1 MEEKQVEQK
10 VDETVEADVARASE
24 GSEDIEKTEPVDEA
38 KSSNGLGVG
47 IQYKTAGKI
56 YTFVTTDDT
65 LSKHDA
71 VMVESD
77 SGEVM
82 GVVIRP
88 PDEKLGVKVPK
99 NAKRVIRRASEE
111 DKETWRR
118 NGERAIECFRIC
130 KEKVAERDL
139 QMKLVDAEISTSGNK
154 VTFSFFA
161 EQRIDFRGLVKE
173 LAHALRM
180 RIEMCQI
187 GARDE
192 AKNIPCMGSCGRP
205 TCCSLHLRQFQSI
218 SISMAKHQGLAP
230 NPSKLTGMCGKLKC
244 CLSYEH
250 AAYAEK
256 RKGLPKLGSAVE
268 CPKGIG
274 KVVGHNVLKRE
285 CIIRLYGGAGEARC
299 DCEECRKLSP
309 TERDAAIEAMR
320 KKREE
325 DEEARAAR
333 RRPRRGSDKKDNKN
347 SRSDNKRPDKRKSSK

>member
-1 MEEKQVEQK
+1 MEENQVEQK
-10 VDETVEADVARASE
+10 
-24 GSEDIEKTEPVDEA
+24 TEQTEQTDNP
-38 KSSNGLGVG
+38 KPTNGFGVG
-47 IQYKTAGKI
+47 VQFKPAGKV

-65 LSKHDA
+65 LVKDDA

-77 SGEVM
+77 SGEIL
-82 GVVIRP
+82 GTVIRSP
-88 PDEKLGVKVPK
+88 EEKAKSKIPN
-99 NAKRVIRRASEE
+99 NAKRVIRRAS
-111 DKETWRR
+111 DDDMGTWRQ
-118 NGERAIECFRIC
+118 NKERAVECFRVC
-130 KEKVAERDL
+130 KEKAHERDL
-139 QMKLVDAEISTSGNK
+139 QMKLVDAEVSTNSSK
-154 VTFSFFA
+154 VTFTFFA
-161 EQRIDFRGLVKE
+161 EQRVDFRGLVKE

-180 RIEMCQI
+180 RIEMRQI

-250 AAYAEK
+250 AVYAEQ

-268 CPKGIG
+268 CPKGTG
-274 KVVGHNVLKRE
+274 KIVGHNVLKRE

-299 DCEECRKLSP
+299 SCDECKKLTP
-309 TERDAAIEAMR
+309 EERDAAIEAMR

-325 DEEARAAR
+325 DEEARSAR
-333 RRPRRGSDKKDNKN
+333 RRPRRGDSRPNNKIDNN
-347 SRSDNKRPDKRKSSK
+347 RDKRPDKRKNFK